1 MPVPDIFDREG
12 MQGELSSERVELRI
26 FGRVQVREEE
36 ASRVSSEQLSRSL
49 ERRRFAA
56 FLPEEDRAWGVAF
69 RRPDAIRPSDL
80 GGMDLSSHTGR
91 LSNDKLLNRQVIP
104 VVQVFTLENRR
115 LESFLER
122 HKAYY
127 AYSGEIQIDSFLRE
141 ILQKANE
148 FVPSEA
154 GSILLD
160 DPITKNTDDRLEN
173 DLVFIATFGAES
185 EDRLAKRINA
195 RIGIAGRVYS
205 TGVGYMTENVVDDQ
219 FFYPT
224 YDQDSFRTKSVLC
237 VPIRIEAAVCGV
249 LELVNRAGPGG
260 FREKDRRLLEI
271 FADYAS
277 ISIQHLLDARR
288 AYEVAKRDG
297 LTGLYNERYLHLRL
311 TQELSRISRDG
322 GDLCVVFLDLDN
334 LKAVNDRHGHLAGS
348 QVLREV
354 GYVLRKTVTDERA
367 TLTRY
372 GGDEFVLILPG
383 HAMREGM
390 QVAGS
395 IREAIRSA
403 TFLSRPY
410 GFNEPAL
417 NLHGMITASLG
428 VSSIRANV
436 TPGASVEQQKNELL
450 RGADTALYDAKEHGK
465 DRCVAAGVEVF
476 GHSAGKS

>member
-1 MPVPDIFDREG
+1 LLPV
-12 MQGELSSERVELRI
+12 
-26 FGRVQVREEE
+26 
-36 ASRVSSEQLSRSL
+36 
-49 ERRRFAA
+49 
-56 FLPEEDRAWGVAF
+56 
-69 RRPDAIRPSDL
+69 
-80 GGMDLSSHTGR
+80 H
-91 LSNDKLLNRQVIP
+91 
-104 VVQVFTLENRR
+104 TLENRR
-115 LESFLER
+115 LENFLER

-127 AYSGEIQIDSFLRE
+127 AYSGEVEIDLFLRE

-160 DPITKNTDDRLEN
+160 DPLTKNNDDRLEN
-173 DLVFIATFGAES
+173 ELVFIATFGS
-185 EDRLAKRINA
+185 DGGSRLGQRINA
-195 RIGIAGRVYS
+195 RLGIAGHVYS
-205 TGVGYMTENVVDDQ
+205 TGVTYMSEEVADDPY
-219 FFYPT
+219 FYPT
-224 YDQDSFRTKSVLC
+224 VDSATFHTRSALC
-237 VPIRIEAAVCGV
+237 VPIRIESSVCGV
-249 LELVNRAGPGG
+249 LELVNRIGPEA

-277 ISIQHLLDARR
+277 ISIQNLLDARR

-322 GDLCVVFLDLDN
+322 GDCCVIFLDLDN

-354 GYVLRKTVTDERA
+354 GYLLRRTVTDERA

-383 HAMREGM
+383 HNLKEGLE
-390 QVAGS
+390 VA
-395 IREAIRSA
+395 EAIRVAIRTA
-403 TFLSRPY
+403 TFLFRPY

-417 NLHGMITASLG
+417 NLQGVITASLG
-428 VSSIRANV
+428 LSSIRSHA

-450 RGADTALYDAKEHGK
+450 RAADTALYRAKEHGK
-465 DRCVAAGVEVF
+465 DRCTAASLEDARIPAL
-476 GHSAGKS
+476 SSQ

>member
-1 MPVPDIFDREG
+1 V
-12 MQGELSSERVELRI
+12 LSVY
-26 FGRVQVREEE
+26 
-36 ASRVSSEQLSRSL
+36 
-49 ERRRFAA
+49 
-56 FLPEEDRAWGVAF
+56 
-69 RRPDAIRPSDL
+69 
-80 GGMDLSSHTGR
+80 
-91 LSNDKLLNRQVIP
+91 
-104 VVQVFTLENRR
+104 TLENRR
-115 LESFLER
+115 LENFLER

-127 AYSGEIQIDSFLRE
+127 AYSGEIEIDRFLRE

-160 DPITKNTDDRLEN
+160 DPMTKNSDDRMEN
-173 DLVFIATFGAES
+173 ELVFIATFGAAGES
-185 EDRLAKRINA
+185 RLGRRINA
-195 RIGIAGRVYS
+195 RLGIVGHVYA
-205 TGVGYMTENVVDDQ
+205 TGVAYTTEDVLEDP

-224 YDQDSFRTKSVLC
+224 LDETDDFHTKSVLC
-237 VPIRIEAAVCGV
+237 APIRIEASVCGV
-249 LELVNRAGPGG
+249 LELVNRVGPGG

-277 ISIQHLLDARR
+277 ISIQNLLDARR

-322 GDLCVVFLDLDN
+322 GDLALIFLDLDN
-334 LKAVNDRHGHLAGS
+334 LKSVNDRHGHLAGS

-354 GYVLRKTVTDERA
+354 GYLLRRTITDERA

-383 HAMREGM
+383 HNATEGLE
-390 QVAGS
+390 AA
-395 IREAIRSA
+395 EAIRVAIRAA

-410 GFNEPAL
+410 GFNDPAL

-428 VSSIRANV
+428 VSSIRAHA
-436 TPGASVEQQKNELL
+436 TSGASVEQQKNELL
-450 RGADTALYDAKEHGK
+450 RSADAALYQAKQRGK
-465 DRCVAAGVEVF
+465 DRCAAADAPGRARMPL
-476 GHSAGKS
+476 SAVPRS

>member
-1 MPVPDIFDREG
+1 M
-12 MQGELSSERVELRI
+12 LSV
-26 FGRVQVREEE
+26 
-36 ASRVSSEQLSRSL
+36 
-49 ERRRFAA
+49 
-56 FLPEEDRAWGVAF
+56 
-69 RRPDAIRPSDL
+69 
-80 GGMDLSSHTGR
+80 H
-91 LSNDKLLNRQVIP
+91 
-104 VVQVFTLENRR
+104 TLENRR
-115 LESFLER
+115 LENFLER

-127 AYSGEIQIDSFLRE
+127 PYSGEIEIDSFLRE

-173 DLVFIATFGAES
+173 DLVFIATFGPEG
-185 EDRLAKRINA
+185 ETRLSKRINA
-195 RIGIAGRVYS
+195 RAGIAGHVYA
-205 TGVGYMTENVVDDQ
+205 TGVGYMTEDVVDDPY
-219 FFYPT
+219 FYPT
-224 YDQDSFRTKSVLC
+224 YDTESFRSTSVLC

-277 ISIQHLLDARR
+277 ISIQNLLDARR

-297 LTGLYNERYLHLRL
+297 LTGLYNERYLHQRL

-322 GDLCVVFLDLDN
+322 GDLCVIFLDLDN
-334 LKAVNDRHGHLAGS
+334 LKSVNDRHGHLAGS

-354 GYVLRKTVTDERA
+354 GYVLKRTVSDERN

-383 HAMREGM
+383 QSLEEG
-390 QVAGS
+390 VETAEAV
-395 IREAIRSA
+395 RDAIRSA

-417 NLHGMITASLG
+417 YLQGMITASLG
-428 VSSIRANV
+428 VSSIRSNA
-436 TPGASVEQQKNELL
+436 TAGASIEQQKNELL
-450 RGADTALYDAKEHGK
+450 RYADAGLYQAKQRGK
-465 DRCVAAGVEVF
+465 DQVI
-476 GHSAGKS
+476 SAGEPPRPAAVK

>member
-1 MPVPDIFDREG
+1 M
-12 MQGELSSERVELRI
+12 L
-26 FGRVQVREEE
+26 QV
-36 ASRVSSEQLSRSL
+36 L
-49 ERRRFAA
+49 
-56 FLPEEDRAWGVAF
+56 
-69 RRPDAIRPSDL
+69 
-80 GGMDLSSHTGR
+80 
-91 LSNDKLLNRQVIP
+91 
-104 VVQVFTLENRR
+104 TLDNRR
-115 LESFLER
+115 LENFLER

-127 AYSGEIQIDSFLRE
+127 SYSGEIEIDRFLRE

-160 DPITKNTDDRLEN
+160 DPLTKNSDDRLEN
-173 DLVFIATFGAES
+173 ELVFIAAFGGRA
-185 EDRLAKRINA
+185 DRRLSKRMPA
-195 RIGIAGRVYS
+195 RTGIVGHVYA
-205 TGVGYMTENVVDDQ
+205 TGVAYMTDDVVGDP

-224 YDQDSFRTKSVLC
+224 PDLSAEETRSILC
-237 VPIRIEAAVCGV
+237 VPIRIEASVCGV
-249 LELVNRAGPGG
+249 LELVNRSGNGG
-260 FREKDRRLLEI
+260 FRDKDRRLLEI

-277 ISIQHLLDARR
+277 ISIQNLLDARR

-322 GDLCVVFLDLDN
+322 GDLCIIFLDLDN
-334 LKAVNDRHGHLAGS
+334 LKQVNDHHGHLAGS

-354 GYVLRKTVTDERA
+354 GYLLKRTVTDERA

-383 HAMREGM
+383 HPLREGM
-390 QVAGS
+390 QVAEV

-417 NLHGMITASLG
+417 NLHGQITASLG
-428 VSSIRANV
+428 VSSIRSHA
-436 TPGASVEQQKNELL
+436 TPVASVEQQKNELL
-450 RGADTALYDAKEHGK
+450 RSADAALYRAKQHGK
-465 DRCVAAGVEVF
+465 DRSAAAEPEDRHVPAVSF
-476 GHSAGKS
+476 S

>member
-1 MPVPDIFDREG
+1 V
-12 MQGELSSERVELRI
+12 L
-26 FGRVQVREEE
+26 
-36 ASRVSSEQLSRSL
+36 
-49 ERRRFAA
+49 
-56 FLPEEDRAWGVAF
+56 
-69 RRPDAIRPSDL
+69 
-80 GGMDLSSHTGR
+80 
-91 LSNDKLLNRQVIP
+91 
-104 VVQVFTLENRR
+104 QVFTLDNRR

-127 AYSGEIQIDSFLRE
+127 AYSGEIQIDAFLRE

-185 EDRLAKRINA
+185 EARLARRINA

-205 TGVGYMTENVVDDQ
+205 TGVGYMTEDVVADQ

-224 YDQDSFRTKSVLC
+224 YDQEEFRARSVLC

-249 LELVNRAGPGG
+249 LELVNRIGPGG

-288 AYEVAKRDG
+288 AFEVAKRDG
-297 LTGLYNERYLHLRL
+297 LTGLFNERYLHLRL
-311 TQELSRISRDG
+311 TQELSRVSRDG

-334 LKAVNDRHGHLAGS
+334 LKTVNDRHGHLAGS

-354 GYVLRKTVTDERA
+354 GYVLKKTVTDERA

-383 HAMREGM
+383 QSLAEGMLTAELIREG
-390 QVAGS
+390 
-395 IREAIRSA
+395 IRDA

-428 VSSIRANV
+428 VSSIRANA

-450 RGADTALYDAKEHGK
+450 RGADRALYQAKELGK
-465 DRCVAAGVEVF
+465 DRCMAAGAEPLV
-476 GHSAGKS
+476 GARKPYNPL